1 MRPYYSLL
9 DEPWLTAVT
18 LTGEHT
24 SCGIRQVLQQ
34 AHTMRALTDASPLVE
49 YGLYRLLCVLL
60 MDALRP
66 QELEDLE
73 ELLDKGQFDAKTLE
87 QYYTRCEQEGCT
99 FDLFDPERPFLQ
111 ASYRPEWDKA
121 PKPVCVLD
129 VTIPSGNNHTHFD
142 HRENEKISFSYAQ
155 AARLLPAV
163 QMFCTAAAQGYP
175 SGPNGAPPYYAL
187 VQGDNLFEILVLSM
201 IDMDTVR
208 GQFDR
213 PPILWRS
220 TIEIEPKRVVPETS
234 WLYGMLFPARRVL
247 LLPDEQTQ
255 TVSRVYFSQGMN
267 YIATQNWT
275 DPHVTYRFSDKGRFA
290 WRPNQERPVW
300 RNLNTLLKDDKKS
313 RPRTLEQFTA
323 LKPGKR
329 YVSVVLYGVQTEQ
342 ASYID
347 VMRYDL
353 KIPTAAL
360 QHPDAAALVETCIKL
375 SEDLASVLRA
385 SLTHED
391 LPPAVASEAEQAYYD
406 DCERRIWQICGEIP
420 ADTNADLQPFLLA
433 WIEDIAQFARQQYT
447 KAIGQILLRG
457 TSLLA
462 VTQRQGLLMAK
473 IHKIRK
479 EHGLCGNSKN
489 N

>member
-9 DEPWLTAVT
+9 DEPWLAAVT
-18 LTGEHT
+18 LTGEHI
-24 SCGIRQVLQQ
+24 SCGIRQILQQ

-49 YGLYRLLCVLL
+49 YGLHRLLCVLL

-73 ELLDKGQFDAKTLE
+73 ELLDKGQFDAETLE
-87 QYYTRCEQEGCT
+87 RYYTQCEREGCT

-111 ASYRPEWDKA
+111 APYRPEWDKA
-121 PKPVCVLD
+121 PKPVRVLD

-142 HRENEKISFSYAQ
+142 HRENENISFSYAQ
-155 AARLLPAV
+155 AARLLPAI
-163 QMFCTAAAQGYP
+163 QLFCTVGAQDYRP
-175 SGPNGAPPYYAL
+175 GPNGAPPYYAL
-187 VQGDNLFEILVLSM
+187 LQGDNLFETLVLSM
-201 IDMDTVR
+201 INLDTVR

-213 PPILWRS
+213 PPALWRS

-255 TVSRVYFSQGMN
+255 TVSSVYFSQGMN
-267 YIATQNWT
+267 YIAAQNWT
-275 DPHVTYRFSDKGRFA
+275 DPHVTYRFHDEGRFA

-300 RNLNTLLKDDKKS
+300 RNLDTLLRNDKKS

-323 LKPGKR
+323 LRPEKR
-329 YVSVVLYGVQTEQ
+329 YASVTLYGVQTDR
-342 ASYID
+342 SRYVDI
-347 VMRYDL
+347 MRYDL
-353 KIPTAAL
+353 EIPTAAL
-360 QHPDAAALVETCIKL
+360 RHPYAAALVEACIKL
-375 SEDLASVLRA
+375 SEELASVLRA

-391 LPPAVASEAEQAYYD
+391 IPPAVTNEAEQAYYD
-406 DCERRIWQICGEIP
+406 DCERRMWQMCGEIP
-420 ADTNADLQPFLLA
+420 ADTDADLQPLLLEWA
-433 WIEDIAQFARQQYT
+433 EGITQSARQQYA
-447 KAIGQILLRG
+447 KAIGRISLRG
-457 TSLLA
+457 AALIA

-479 EHGLCGNSKN
+479 EYGLCRNSKN